1 MLVLGI
7 IFLVLGAIGT
17 VYGIGQVS
25 TPIEGTSNFLGIS
38 CIFFGVILL
47 IMGIM
52 LILSRKSERWRGRT
66 KNVTNAKEFTLVVV
80 QIIILYIFWAIN
92 PNYLSL
98 NNIRNIFNSAFVVG
112 TIAVGMSCLLISG
125 KLDLSAGNTGMLAG
139 VLVSLLL
146 RDNMPWGA
154 AVIIVL
160 LFGAVTGLFNAALV
174 NGLNFTAFIATL
186 AVSTIY
192 GGLALVL
199 TNAQTIPIGN
209 QSFWRLASANVFGV
223 FPLPFFIMI
232 ILLIAYG
239 ILLSNTRFGRRV
251 YMVGGNAS
259 AARLAGINP
268 KKVTTILYIN
278 NSVIACVVGILV
290 AARMH
295 MGSPSAISGSDLDAI
310 TASVLGGVAYTG
322 GVGNMLGVTIGIL
335 VLTSFQNGLVVV
347 GLDSFYQIVAKGLL
361 LIAALTLDFYRE
373 KARLKALKTGQ
384 AEEPPIT
391 AE

>member
-1 MLVLGI
+1 VG
-7 IFLVLGAIGT
+7 
-17 VYGIGQVS
+17 
-25 TPIEGTSNFLGIS
+25 
-38 CIFFGVILL
+38 
-47 IMGIM
+47 
-52 LILSRKSERWRGRT
+52 
-66 KNVTNAKEFTLVVV
+66 AKEFTLVAVLAA
-80 QIIILYIFWAIN
+80 ILYIFWAIN

-98 NNIRNIFNSAFVVG
+98 NNIRNIFNSAFIVG

-125 KLDLSAGNTGMLAG
+125 SLDLSAGNTGMFAG

-146 RDNMPWGA
+146 RDGMAWGL
-154 AVIIVL
+154 AVFIVL
-160 LFGAVTGLFNAALV
+160 LFGAVTGLFNAALI
-174 NGLNFTAFIATL
+174 NGLNFTAFISTL

-199 TNAQTIPIGN
+199 TNAQTIPIAN
-209 QSFWRLASANVFGV
+209 QGFWRLSSANVFGV

-232 ILLIAYG
+232 LLLIAYG
-239 ILLSNTRFGRRV
+239 IILSNTKFGRRI
-251 YMVGGNAS
+251 YMVGGNAG

-268 KKVTTILYIN
+268 KRVKTILYVN
-278 NSVIACVVGILV
+278 NSVIACLVGILV

-295 MGSPSAISGSDLDAI
+295 MGSPSAIAGADLDAI

-373 KARLKALKTGQ
+373 KSRLKSLKAGQ
-384 AEEPPIT
+384 AEEPPV
-391 AE
+391 AVE